1 MGAGIMTEQLSS
13 KEYQPSTPEQEREVQ
28 LAVQR
33 IHVFE
38 RRYGG
43 KALKLAC
50 HAAFPMALTSE
61 LVYCLRENFVPEV
74 PWYGAADVLLSGL
87 CQPIGHDL
95 YEMYAAVRIQLLQSL
110 RAVFGDERIL
120 DLEALMADYIIVQ
133 LGLEA
138 QQAEAQGRASRERSR
153 MLGDRPHW
161 TTLCCLRSGEARQ
174 AIEQEVKRIWMHQDV
189 TERERL
195 HLSAMVENYGF
206 LLPGEPILLNWAEQ
220 VEEAKA
226 PSSSWDDWA
235 AQYGITLVPKQ
246 IEVVWIRFADERV
259 ELEDELN
266 PNLLREFQFDVVILD
281 GRGNEAQRECRTASY
296 FVEPLGK
303 GVPPLELVAIPSG
316 EFLMGS
322 PEDEVGHLQGEEPQH
337 RAQVQPFFMGKY
349 PVTQAQW
356 RFVATQLP
364 QIQQVLIPSPSR
376 FVGNDLPVAWVS
388 WLEAQE
394 FCARMSII
402 TGRICRLP
410 TETEWEY
417 ACRAGTVTPFHFGQ
431 TISSELANYDG
442 NYTYGQG
449 KKGKYRNETS
459 TVGSFGVA
467 NGFGL
472 YDMHGNVWEWCLDH
486 WHMNYQGAPTDGSA
500 WINNS
505 DNGSRVLRGGSWSFD
520 PCNCRSAY
528 RRGSSAAD
536 RYFDFGFRVVYSSAR
551 TPP

>member
-195 HLSAMVENYGF
+195 HLSIMVENYGF
-206 LLPGEPILLNWAEQ
+206 LLPGEPILLI
-220 VEEAKA
+220 
-226 PSSSWDDWA
+226 DD
-235 AQYGITLVPKQ
+235 
-246 IEVVWIRFADERV
+246 EVI
-259 ELEDELN
+259 ELEDRLN
-266 PNLLREFQFDVVILD
+266 PNRLREFKFDVVKVD
-281 GRGNEAQRECRTASY
+281 EQGNEAHRDQMTALY
-296 FVEPLGK
+296 FIEPLGK
-303 GVPPLELVAIPSG
+303 GVPPLELVAIPEGRFS
-316 EFLMGS
+316 MGS
-322 PEDEVGHLQGEEPQH
+322 LEGEKDGERYKSARPCH
-337 RAQVQPFFMGKY
+337 WVEMQPFFMGKY

-356 RFVATQLP
+356 QFVATQLP

-376 FVGNDLPVAWVS
+376 FVGNDLPVSGVS
-388 WLEAQE
+388 WLDAQE

-402 TGRICRLP
+402 TRRICQLP
-410 TETEWEY
+410 TEAEWEY
-417 ACRAGTVTPFHFGQ
+417 ACRAGTITPFHFGQ
-431 TISSELANYDG
+431 TISPELANYDG
-442 NYTYGQG
+442 NFTYGQG

-459 TVGSFGVA
+459 SVGSFGVA
-467 NGFGL
+467 NGYGL

-486 WHMNYQGAPTDGSA
+486 WHKNYEDAPTDGSA

-505 DNGSRVLRGGSWSFD
+505 DNDSRVLRGGSWFFD
-520 PCNCRSAY
+520 PWNCRSAY
-528 RRGSSAAD
+528 RRGSSVAD
-536 RYFDFGFRVVYSSAR
+536 RYNDFGFRVVYSSAK

>member
-13 KEYQPSTPEQEREVQ
+13 KEYQPSPPEQEREVQ